1 MSHPSD
7 GTLRRLVDEPAGVA
21 DADREHV
28 KTCAAC
34 MSLFAAAA
42 EDARTVGAAL
52 GSDVGTDV
60 GLDVDRDVDA
70 SWHRLSQAL
79 VDQRRGIAP
88 PPARRWRAALHSPIV
103 AGVGVLAL
111 LAGGS
116 AAAANDWLP
125 IFRTEQLAPVWVTPI
140 DLVQLPDLSAY
151 GHVVVTAQP
160 LMHRAADASAAEDET
175 GLAVPQVGELPQ
187 GVTGDPTFRVGTR
200 VRAVFTYSAEMAAQ
214 TAAESGEDLPPA
226 PPGLDG
232 ARFRLVAGPGLAVVW
247 SDARGIPALV
257 VARAIAPSAYSSGI
271 SFEQASDYLLSLPG
285 LPANLAAQLRGLAG
299 DGTTLPLP
307 LPAGVETGS
316 ADISGAPGTVFTSSD
331 GTVAGVVW
339 VEDGVVTVVAGTV
352 SADEAVSVARGLG

>member
-1 MSHPSD
+1 M
-7 GTLRRLVDEPAGVA
+7 
-21 DADREHV
+21 
-28 KTCAAC
+28 
-34 MSLFAAAA
+34 
-42 EDARTVGAAL
+42 
-52 GSDVGTDV
+52 
-60 GLDVDRDVDA
+60 DVDRT
-70 SWHRLSQAL
+70 SRHRGAVCRRHSSISAAGSRHRRPAVGGPAL
-79 VDQRRGIAP
+79 R
-88 PPARRWRAALHSPIV
+88 SPIV

-116 AAAANDWLP
+116 AAAANDWLH
-125 IFRTEQLAPVWVTPI
+125 IFRTEQLAPVWVTPA

-160 LMHRAADASAAEDET
+160 LMHRVDDGSAAADET
-175 GLAVPQVGELPQ
+175 GLAVPQVGELPA

-200 VRAVFTYSAEMAAQ
+200 VRAVFTFSAEMAAQ
-214 TAAESGEDLPPA
+214 TAAESGEDLPAA

-307 LPAGVETGS
+307 LPAGARRARPTS
-316 ADISGAPGTVFTSSD
+316 RARRAPCSPRRD